1 MCRQGLAYLY
11 IKIKVM
17 RPLTWLF
24 VLLARSTQPLCFH
37 CFHVALLS
45 ELQNIDTKMLSK
57 WRILL
62 KAKTITKLAKNPV
75 DNKQSNSTLGERSK
89 KPKWKT
95 LAGL

>member
-1 MCRQGLAYLY
+1 MRRQGLAYLY

-17 RPLTWLF
+17 RPLTWLC
-24 VLLARSTQPLCFH
+24 VLLARSTQPFCFH

-45 ELQNIDTKMLSK
+45 ELQNIDAKMLSK

-75 DNKQSNSTLGERSK
+75 DNKQSNSTPQKGSK

-95 LAGL
+95 LADL

>member
-11 IKIKVM
+11 INIKVM
-17 RPLTWLF
+17 TLLTWLC
-24 VLLARSTQPLCFH
+24 VLLARSTQPFCFH

-45 ELQNIDTKMLSK
+45 ELQNIDAKMLSK

-75 DNKQSNSTLGERSK
+75 DNKQSNSTLQEGSK

-95 LAGL
+95 LADL